1 MRPLCALAWRKALRV
16 ASPPGDRG
24 GFIMLTRRASEK
36 RLTTATI
43 ADGAADRPDEV
54 GIGGCVPG
62 KFAPIRFLGTDEE
75 TSNAKDHF
83 LIRRTLAFMIR
94 IWQGK
99 VGQYCCPNWRLA
111 RCASAGLSSGPH
123 RTVISGAI
131 GHRGAA

>member
-36 RLTTATI
+36 RSTTATI

-54 GIGGCVPG
+54 GIGAG
-62 KFAPIRFLGTDEE
+62 KFVPIRFLGTDEE

-83 LIRRTLAFMIR
+83 LIR
-94 IWQGK
+94 
-99 VGQYCCPNWRLA
+99 
-111 RCASAGLSSGPH
+111 
-123 RTVISGAI
+123 
-131 GHRGAA
+131 

>member
-36 RLTTATI
+36 RSTTATI

-62 KFAPIRFLGTDEE
+62 KFVPIRARMRKLRIQKIIFSLGELLR
-75 TSNAKDHF
+75 S
-83 LIRRTLAFMIR
+83 
-94 IWQGK
+94 
-99 VGQYCCPNWRLA
+99 
-111 RCASAGLSSGPH
+111 
-123 RTVISGAI
+123 
-131 GHRGAA
+131 